1 MELGLLL
8 LSQVE
13 DMRLLLRDRRGI
25 DRNKLSVL
33 GSTQS
38 RAQREQQH

>member
-1 MELGLLL
+1 MELGWLLL
-8 LSQVE
+8 NQVE
-13 DMRLLLRDRRGI
+13 GMRLLPLDRRGI

>member
-1 MELGLLL
+1 MELGWLLPNR
-8 LSQVE
+8 VE
-13 DMRLLLRDRRGI
+13 DTRLLPRDRRGT